1 MSAAPGRPRLDPLP
15 IVIVLGFGLAAAAL
29 AWPALRQGDTSA
41 AGVVLICAAAAV
53 CLIGVL
59 VFLRSPAL
67 PPGAFPRNR
76 IVANCPGLISCLS
89 PRYLLSNSSLRGSCN
104 GQCQSPLHCVYCV
117 LIIFFLHTHTAIRR
131 ELRRTIC

>member
-53 CLIGVL
+53 CRSCRRAGTAGGAGEGGATDNNVVWSAVL
-59 VFLRSPAL
+59 SAEAAVASSPA
-67 PPGAFPRNR
+67 G
-76 IVANCPGLISCLS
+76 
-89 PRYLLSNSSLRGSCN
+89 
-104 GQCQSPLHCVYCV
+104 
-117 LIIFFLHTHTAIRR
+117 
-131 ELRRTIC
+131 